1 MPHPT
6 PNAKPLHLALASDGN
21 PGYIAGLTVAAASAL
36 RHLSPNASRIVHILD
51 CGIPDADFAHIE
63 AVLRKVRADVTVRRH
78 PINPADFKDFPP
90 WKGSLAVYARLILPE
105 LLPEA
110 DWVCYADC
118 DILFTGDLAER
129 FTYATEDALLLG
141 HIDVLRDLPNP
152 TEQCAWFAA
161 RPELPFDINR
171 YICTGFILINLA
183 ACRAEDITRRSLEF
197 LHTYPD
203 VPFVDQDTLNSVCF
217 GRIGL
222 LPDAWGTLLF
232 LLADCSVTTIPG
244 AIHFAGVAPWVY
256 SPKKHTGLANVYQR
270 TAYHLY
276 DCAADE
282 LLPKHSPF
290 RAAMPRLRGLWW
302 RRHFP
307 PSLWLRLPRWMAA
320 PPWVRD
326 PRRRAKRLWKR
337 RGEPLQY
344 EHCHEEK
351 GMP

>member
-6 PNAKPLHLALASDGN
+6 PNAKPHHLALASDGN

-36 RHLSPNASRIVHILD
+36 RHLSPNASLIVHILD

-63 AVLRKVRADVTVRRH
+63 AALRKVRADVTVRRH

-118 DILFTGDLAER
+118 DILFTGDLAEL

-171 YICTGFILINLA
+171 YICSGFILINLA

-203 VPFVDQDTLNSVCF
+203 VPFVDQDQ
-217 GRIGL
+217 GKRIK
-222 LPDAWGTLLF
+222 
-232 LLADCSVTTIPG
+232 I
-244 AIHFAGVAPWVY
+244 
-256 SPKKHTGLANVYQR
+256 
-270 TAYHLY
+270 
-276 DCAADE
+276 
-282 LLPKHSPF
+282 
-290 RAAMPRLRGLWW
+290 AMG
-302 RRHFP
+302 
-307 PSLWLRLPRWMAA
+307 
-320 PPWVRD
+320 
-326 PRRRAKRLWKR
+326 
-337 RGEPLQY
+337 
-344 EHCHEEK
+344 
-351 GMP
+351 